1 MACRCRPDTAA
12 RSAAACRLGRSVSSQ
27 AAAWSSVGRS
37 GRQAGGSPG
46 GRLAL
51 GGGHQQDVSAGGER
65 GVKVVVEKPPRRG
78 VLLGWVVGGD
88 QCSGVLTKQV
98 MQEVAAGRRLGEQV
112 MVIQLIEQPPCG
124 AQISGDQRGGSVAV
138 DGGARD

>member
-1 MACRCRPDTAA
+1 M
-12 RSAAACRLGRSVSSQ
+12 
-27 AAAWSSVGRS
+27 
-37 GRQAGGSPG
+37 
-46 GRLAL
+46 
-51 GGGHQQDVSAGGER
+51 GGGHQQDVPPGGER

-112 MVIQLIEQPPCG
+112 MVIQLLEQPPRS
-124 AQISGDQRGGSVAV
+124 AQISGDQGGGSVGV
-138 DGGARD
+138 DGGARDQAEPTKQLLLVRAQVPVGQAERGRDRHVLGAHEG